1 MLALLSLV
9 SIPPMI
15 KRLHDRAKAG
25 HWAFIYLA
33 VAFAPMAIVSLIGP
47 ATFLISEFLWK
58 VVIGLN
64 VLSLLA
70 ILIIGIEFGLL
81 RGTKGPNSYG
91 PEPTHFA
98 TLRKM

>member
-1 MLALLSLV
+1 
-9 SIPPMI
+9 
-15 KRLHDRAKAG
+15 
-25 HWAFIYLA
+25 
-33 VAFAPMAIVSLIGP
+33 MAIVSLIGP

-91 PEPTHFA
+91 PEPTHLA